1 MNDIFN
7 VELEQ
12 NILGCFLLDNKAY
25 FETMGKLK
33 ADDFYDGVHRDIFEV
48 MEKRFNKD
56 QLVSPVMLK
65 DALAGHE
72 GLAELGG
79 AAYLVRLAGSSI
91 SIFAIREHV
100 RVLQEVTRKRA
111 LNRLLVDASESLKI
125 EDVTPEEVVGR
136 IEASFIS
143 SETHGT
149 DGTVS
154 MLAAVSKAAEIA
166 AEAHQSEGVVGVT
179 SGLVDLD
186 RMTGGLQGGELVLL
200 GGRPSMGKTAVALSM
215 ALSAARKGDGVAVS
229 SLEMTPDSLALRAV
243 ANETAIAGQGIAY
256 TDAKRGSMTE
266 EQAKVFFETCADVG
280 SLPIEILPSNMR
292 DMGAIYAGVKK
303 AQRILE
309 GKGTPLKL
317 IVIDYLQLIS
327 GKGNR
332 FEQISEISIALKGLA
347 MKFNLPVLALS
358 QLSRALESRDLDN
371 RRPMLSDLRESGQLE
386 QDADMVLF
394 CYRHEYYLDR
404 ETPNE
409 ENLEACLKLDEA
421 KARVA
426 GKMEIIVAKQ
436 RMGEIGTVHV
446 GFDAATNFI
455 YDADRRYG
463 T

>member
-1 MNDIFN
+1 MKDIHN
-7 VELEQ
+7 IELEQ

-25 FETMGKLK
+25 YETMGKLK
-33 ADDFYDGVHRDIFEV
+33 PDDFYDGVHRDIFEV
-48 MEKRFNKD
+48 MEKRFRKD
-56 QLVSPVMLK
+56 QLVSPVVLK
-65 DALAGHE
+65 DALSGHE

-79 AAYLVRLAGSSI
+79 AGYLVRLAGSSI

-100 RVLQEVTRKRA
+100 RALQEVTRKRQ
-111 LNRLLVDASESLKI
+111 LNHLLVEASEALQS

-154 MLAAVSKAAEIA
+154 MLAAVAKAAELA
-166 AEAHQSEGVVGVT
+166 ADAHHSEGVIGVT
-179 SGLVDLD
+179 SGIVDLD
-186 RMTGGLQGGELVLL
+186 RMTGGLMGGELVLL

-215 ALSAARKGDGVAVS
+215 ALSAARKGDGVVIS
-229 SLEMTPDSLALRAV
+229 SLEMTPDSLALRAI
-243 ANETAIAGQGIAY
+243 ANETAVNGQGVAY
-256 TDAKRGSMTE
+256 TDAKRGSMTDD
-266 EQAKVFFETCADVG
+266 QAKTFFESCANIG

-327 GKGNR
+327 GKGSR

-358 QLSRALESRDLDN
+358 QLSRALESRDLNN

-394 CYRHEYYLDR
+394 CYRHEYYLER
-404 ETPNE
+404 ETPDE
-409 ENLEACLKLDEA
+409 KDLEACMALEEA
-421 KARVA
+421 KAKHA

-436 RMGEIGTVHV
+436 RMGEIGTIHV

-455 YDADRRYG
+455 YDSDRRYG